1 MARSRGRASAPQ
13 KGPPAARI
21 DPLPSPSVSMGL
33 VQVRGGLL
41 RRKADGALFE
51 RSRTKGGEVL
61 RNLTADPMAWYANRG
76 IIDGRQWLGGQ
87 MLAEAFRKAV
97 RGPIVTLATDR
108 TIVDSGGGGSGMP
121 GVNLERMDAYAK
133 AIEQVQPAAR
143 EIVRRVVCWG
153 EWANAAAQ
161 ASGARPRSG
170 IERLRDGLD
179 DLAVFYRLT
188 G

>member
-1 MARSRGRASAPQ
+1 M
-13 KGPPAARI
+13 
-21 DPLPSPSVSMGL
+21 
-33 VQVRGGLL
+33 L
-41 RRKADGALFE
+41 RRKVDGALFE
-51 RSRTKGGEVL
+51 RSRTRDGEIL
-61 RNLTADPMAWYANRG
+61 RNLTADPLAWYANRG
-76 IIDGRQWLGGQ
+76 AIDGRQWLAGQ

-133 AIEQVQPAAR
+133 AIEQVQPGCR

-153 EWANAAAQ
+153 EWANHAAQ
-161 ASGARPRSG
+161 AAGLKARSG
-170 IERLRDGLD
+170 IVRLRDGLD
-179 DLAVFYRLT
+179 DLAVLYRLT